1 MRNMV
6 TNVKKVYQKLQL
18 KDDKVKT
25 GKQRIRKPQRTS
37 GGPTLA
43 TRSPE
48 RRAVQM
54 ERNQPVVEKASQT

>member
-18 KDDKVKT
+18 KDDKIKT
-25 GKQRIRKPQRTS
+25 GKGRIRKPQRPS

-43 TRSPE
+43 TWSPDDKQFRWNE
-48 RRAVQM
+48 I
-54 ERNQPVVEKASQT
+54 NQ